1 MVSTPSGETRTRT
14 GTIAV
19 TKVEREPRQSL
30 WLGVPAALLL
40 LSGLHCLVDAYAA
53 LVQPLWPDLE
63 RVIVPAG
70 GSITVSYTVWS
81 LATSVS
87 QLGFGY
93 WADRT
98 GKRGLIWIG
107 ALLGVPCMSAVGLV
121 ESPWLLNGLL
131 IVGGLGTAAFHP
143 EAAALAGSS
152 MPGHRARAM
161 SVFAVGGF
169 LGQAIGPFSSG
180 ALTTAHGLPALIWG
194 LPFGILCLAM
204 LASTARWSIPLRV
217 HGEEPPPPITPA
229 GTSRGQ
235 HRLTF
240 GEMVRGQETH
250 LLFLLLVGIL
260 RALPATG
267 TPVALAYAIK
277 AQGGT
282 NEEIGWLQ
290 SMFLGGI
297 GLGGLGCAML
307 GGRLREKTMLAH
319 VPWLVVPVL
328 LALPRLESGSWAQAL
343 IVGTAG
349 FLLGAVGPVMVGYG
363 QRLLPRGQRVASSI
377 TMGVTYGLA
386 GVIVA
391 GLLAGFQRAGCPE
404 RVFDLFAVTVALS
417 CLLCARLRE
426 PAESSS
432 DAPLD
437 PAPPSS

>member
-1 MVSTPSGETRTRT
+1 M
-14 GTIAV
+14 
-19 TKVEREPRQSL
+19 
-30 WLGVPAALLL
+30 PAALLL

-70 GSITVSYTVWS
+70 GSITVSYTLWS

-98 GKRGLIWIG
+98 GKRGLIWMG

-131 IVGGLGTAAFHP
+131 ILGGLGTAAFHP
-143 EAAALAGSS
+143 EAAALAGSTL
-152 MPGHRARAM
+152 PRHRARAM
-161 SVFAVGGF
+161 SIFAVGGF

-180 ALTTAHGLPALIWG
+180 ALTTAHGLPALIWF
-194 LPFGILCLAM
+194 LPFGLLTLAM
-204 LASTARWSIPLRV
+204 FASTALWSIPLRA
-217 HGEEPPPPITPA
+217 EEPHPSDPPTTTTT
-229 GTSRGQ
+229 GTTGGQ
-235 HRLTF
+235 RLTF
-240 GEMVRGQETH
+240 QEMVRGQERH

-297 GLGGLGCAML
+297 GIGGLGCAIL

-328 LALPRLESGSWAQAL
+328 LMLPRLPGGSWGQAL
-343 IVGTAG
+343 IVALAG

-386 GVIVA
+386 GVLVA
-391 GLLAGFQRAGCPE
+391 GLLAAFQRADCPE

-417 CLLCARLRE
+417 CLLCVRLRE
-426 PAESSS
+426 PEEFSRQL
-432 DAPLD
+432 PLD
-437 PAPPSS
+437 PPPASSSR